1 MVRKTLTTYRPQY
14 QKLLREISAQQ
25 VDLVIA
31 ADSSR
36 ISRDAEECLRFFMLC
51 GINGVKLHLDGK
63 LIDPRKGDERLFTGV
78 IAMVAE
84 YDNWRRRETTRN
96 GRLARLKAGKAVTTP
111 PAGYEW
117 GPDDTWIKDERPGVQ
132 DAILASLRAVLEA
145 RSLRRAARLLRA
157 RGIEIPHRLSGSEIG
172 WSKPLVS
179 RLRHMVHNPAY
190 VGDVAY
196 GRLRSDP
203 LRGRDGRGNWR
214 LSRAP
219 EEDIIWIRDHHEPYW
234 SREEQAE
241 AEALLVRNAFTR
253 NHNVLGPGDAI
264 AQGRLRCGKHRMWSM
279 HTICQ
284 GNSADGQKRYI
295 YACNGEIQ
303 DGGPPCGLVPHWL
316 VDRCLRRLLIE
327 KLGPQSL
334 EELRTVMEEAEIASR
349 SEERRCRDTLN
360 RLRSEVADLEWRYE
374 RVHPEHWAVA
384 ARLEQ
389 KLEEKRR
396 ELLRLEREQ
405 ASEQPE
411 RMVFDG
417 AALHELVAI
426 CSDLEGLL
434 DAPTTT
440 PRDRKELLHIMTQ
453 HVVMEE
459 RTKEYVRL
467 RVVWKDGSPDTIA
480 VGPLPSYA
488 YRTIR
493 EMAEQGATPA
503 AIAAEMCRM
512 RVLTKNKNPW
522 TEKRVRKW
530 LSNDRRQKGAV
541 RKEMHSQ
548 RTVT

>member
-1 MVRKTLTTYRPQY
+1 VDDQIEVYEDAGLTGTAAAHRPQY
-14 QKLLREISAQQ
+14 QKLVREISAHQ
-25 VDLVIA
+25 VDIVIA

-51 GINGVKLHLDGK
+51 GIHGVRLHLDGK

-84 YDNWRRRETTRN
+84 YDNWRRRETMRN
-96 GRLARLKAGKAVTTP
+96 GCLAKLKAGKAVTTP

-117 GPDDTWIKDERPGVQ
+117 GQEDTWIKDERPGVQ
-132 DAILASLRAVLEA
+132 DAILANLRAVLEA
-145 RSLRRAARLLRA
+145 RSLRRAVRLLRA
-157 RGIEIPHRLSGSEIG
+157 RGIDCPRRLSGSEIE
-172 WSKPLVS
+172 WSKPNVS
-179 RLRHMVHNPAY
+179 RLRLMVHNPAY

-196 GRLRSDP
+196 GRRRSDP
-203 LRGRDGRGNWR
+203 LRGRDPRGQWR

-219 EEDIIWIRDHHEPYW
+219 EEGIIWIRDHHEPYW

-241 AEALLVRNAFTR
+241 AEALLERNAFTKT
-253 NHNVLGPGDAI
+253 HNVLGPGDAI

-279 HTICQ
+279 SACCQ
-284 GNSADGQKRYI
+284 GNSPDGRKRYV
-295 YACNGEIQ
+295 YTCSGEVPY
-303 DGGPPCGLVPHWL
+303 GGATCGRVPHWQ

-334 EELRTVMEEAEIASR
+334 EELRTVMEEAEISSR
-349 SEERRCRDTLN
+349 SEARRCRDTLD
-360 RLRSEVADLEWRYE
+360 RLRSEVLDFEWRYE

-384 ARLEQ
+384 ERLEQ

-396 ELLRLEREQ
+396 ELLRLEREH
-405 ASEQPE
+405 ASEQPQ

-417 AALHELVAI
+417 AALQELQAI
-426 CSDLEGLL
+426 CSDLERLL

-453 HVVMEE
+453 QVVMEE

-480 VGPLPSYA
+480 VVLLPSYA
-488 YRTIR
+488 HRTMR
-493 EMAEQGATPA
+493 EMAEQGATCA
-503 AIAAEMCRM
+503 AIAAELCRVG
-512 RVLTKNKNPW
+512 VLTRHQTQW
-522 TEKRVRKW
+522 TAESVRKSF
-530 LSNDRRQKGAV
+530 SNDRRQK
-541 RKEMHSQ
+541 RE
-548 RTVT
+548 